1 MDPNSRS
8 ELNLTPL
15 HAIVTTNRKD
25 RAELLQA
32 LLIHSRADIELC
44 TEDGNTGLHLAVM
57 VNIKTR
63 IR

>member
-15 HAIVTTNRKD
+15 HAIVTTYRKD

-32 LLIHSRADIELC
+32 LLVHSQADTDLC

-57 VNIKTR
+57 VSN
-63 IR
+63 